1 MEITMIIRVMTTTII
16 TIMMITVITQ
26 DAHFDP
32 VMITTTMT
40 MIMIMI
46 MNTTMQIMKSVTV
59 KSC

>member
-1 MEITMIIRVMTTTII
+1 MMT

-32 VMITTTMT
+32 VMITTTMITTT
-40 MIMIMI
+40 MTTTTT
-46 MNTTMQIMKSVTV
+46 TTMQIMKSVTV